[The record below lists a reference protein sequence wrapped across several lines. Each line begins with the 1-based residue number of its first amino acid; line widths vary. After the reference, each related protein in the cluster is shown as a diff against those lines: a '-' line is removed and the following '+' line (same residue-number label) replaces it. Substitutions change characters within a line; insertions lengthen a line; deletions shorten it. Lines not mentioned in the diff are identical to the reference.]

1 MTEIEIKDCDKM
13 FWITDD
19 HYTFDVDVEF
29 NDREN
34 PDLLITKDSAKELAL
49 KIAKVCVE
57 HCKLND
63 IANVKY
69 TEQVSYMAVNKKTK
83 SEEFLDYIEKVE
95 DEPKSEL
102 PSVEAD
108 FVEETGMDYDW
119 YSYTRINLNELDDG
133 DEYEGRPLL
142 LPVEVVQFD
151 EEEDPR
157 YRSRLLLIDDEGEEY
172 LQINLNLKQKG
183 DVQTNVHNA
192 SSLYALIGGIQNLSN
207 PQWTTMFNRIKK
219 VDLSEW
225 ETYINSKESMTVEIV
240 TKTGSFSYNSFRITD
255 LS

>member
-1 MTEIEIKDCDKM
+1 
-13 FWITDD
+13 
-19 HYTFDVDVEF
+19 
-29 NDREN
+29 
-34 PDLLITKDSAKELAL
+34 
-49 KIAKVCVE
+49 
-57 HCKLND
+57 
-63 IANVKY
+63 
-69 TEQVSYMAVNKKTK
+69 MAVKKTK

-157 YRSRLLLIDDEGEEY
+157 YRARLLLIDDEAEEY
-172 LQINLNLKQKG
+172 LEININVKQKG
-183 DVQTNVHNA
+183 DIQTNVHNA

-240 TKTGSFSYNSFRITD
+240 TKSGSNFTYNSFRITD

>member
-1 MTEIEIKDCDKM
+1 M
-13 FWITDD
+13 
-19 HYTFDVDVEF
+19 
-29 NDREN
+29 
-34 PDLLITKDSAKELAL
+34 
-49 KIAKVCVE
+49 
-57 HCKLND
+57 
-63 IANVKY
+63 
-69 TEQVSYMAVNKKTK
+69 MAVNKKTK
-83 SEEFLDYIEKVE
+83 SEEFLEYIEKVE

-151 EEEDPR
+151 EEEAPR
-157 YRSRLLLIDDEGEEY
+157 YRSRLLLIDDDAEEY

-183 DVQTNVHNA
+183 DIQTNVHNA

-225 ETYINSKESMTVEIV
+225 ETYINNKETMTVEIV
-240 TKTGSFSYNSFRITD
+240 EKSGSNFTYNSFRITD

>member
-1 MTEIEIKDCDKM
+1 
-13 FWITDD
+13 
-19 HYTFDVDVEF
+19 
-29 NDREN
+29 
-34 PDLLITKDSAKELAL
+34 
-49 KIAKVCVE
+49 
-57 HCKLND
+57 
-63 IANVKY
+63 
-69 TEQVSYMAVNKKTK
+69 MAVKKTK
-83 SEEFLDYIEKVE
+83 SEEFLEFIEAETVKE
-95 DEPKSEL
+95 EPVQTGL

-225 ETYINSKESMTVEIV
+225 ETYINSKESMTVKIV
-240 TKTGSFSYNSFRITD
+240 TKTGSFSYNSFRITK

>member
-1 MTEIEIKDCDKM
+1 
-13 FWITDD
+13 
-19 HYTFDVDVEF
+19 
-29 NDREN
+29 
-34 PDLLITKDSAKELAL
+34 
-49 KIAKVCVE
+49 
-57 HCKLND
+57 
-63 IANVKY
+63 
-69 TEQVSYMAVNKKTK
+69 MAVKKTK

-151 EEEDPR
+151 EDEDPR
-157 YRSRLLLIDDEGEEY
+157 YRRRLLLIDDEGEEY

-183 DVQTNVHNA
+183 DIQTNVHNA

-225 ETYINSKESMTVEIV
+225 ETYLNNKESMTVEIV
-240 TKTGSFSYNSFRITD
+240 TKTGSFSYNSFRIITD

>member
-1 MTEIEIKDCDKM
+1 MWM
-13 FWITDD
+13 W
-19 HYTFDVDVEF
+19 
-29 NDREN
+29 NN
-34 PDLLITKDSAKELAL
+34 
-49 KIAKVCVE
+49 
-57 HCKLND
+57 
-63 IANVKY
+63 
-69 TEQVSYMAVNKKTK
+69 MAVNKKTK

-225 ETYINSKESMTVEIV
+225 ETYINNKESMTVEII
-240 TKTGSFSYNSFRITD
+240 TKSGSNFTYNSFRITD

>member
-1 MTEIEIKDCDKM
+1 
-13 FWITDD
+13 
-19 HYTFDVDVEF
+19 
-29 NDREN
+29 
-34 PDLLITKDSAKELAL
+34 
-49 KIAKVCVE
+49 
-57 HCKLND
+57 
-63 IANVKY
+63 
-69 TEQVSYMAVNKKTK
+69 MAVKKTK

-151 EEEDPR
+151 EDEDPR

-172 LQINLNLKQKG
+172 LQININLKQKG
-183 DVQTNVHNA
+183 DIQTNVHNA

-207 PQWTTMFNRIKK
+207 PQWTQMFNRIKR

-225 ETYINSKESMTVEIV
+225 ETYINNKESMTVEIV
-240 TKTGSFSYNSFRITD
+240 TKSGSNFTYNSFRITD

>member
-1 MTEIEIKDCDKM
+1 
-13 FWITDD
+13 
-19 HYTFDVDVEF
+19 
-29 NDREN
+29 
-34 PDLLITKDSAKELAL
+34 
-49 KIAKVCVE
+49 
-57 HCKLND
+57 
-63 IANVKY
+63 
-69 TEQVSYMAVNKKTK
+69 MAVKKTK
-83 SEEFLDYIEKVE
+83 SEEFLEFIEAETVKE
-95 DEPKSEL
+95 EPVQTGL

-157 YRSRLLLIDDEGEEY
+157 YRARLLLIDDEGEEY
-172 LQINLNLKQKG
+172 LQININLKQKG

-225 ETYINSKESMTVEIV
+225 ETYINSKESMTVEI
-240 TKTGSFSYNSFRITD
+240 KEKSGSNFTYNSFRITK

>member
-1 MTEIEIKDCDKM
+1 
-13 FWITDD
+13 
-19 HYTFDVDVEF
+19 
-29 NDREN
+29 
-34 PDLLITKDSAKELAL
+34 
-49 KIAKVCVE
+49 
-57 HCKLND
+57 
-63 IANVKY
+63 
-69 TEQVSYMAVNKKTK
+69 MAVNKKTK

-183 DVQTNVHNA
+183 DIQTNVHNA

-225 ETYINSKESMTVEIV
+225 ETYLNNKESMTVEIV
-240 TKTGSFSYNSFRITD
+240 EKSGSNFTYNSFRITD

>member
-1 MTEIEIKDCDKM
+1 MTMARKTKGQEFIE
-13 FWITDD
+13 F
-19 HYTFDVDVEF
+19 VE
-29 NDREN
+29 
-34 PDLLITKDSAKELAL
+34 A
-49 KIAKVCVE
+49 
-57 HCKLND
+57 
-63 IANVKY
+63 
-69 TEQVSYMAVNKKTK
+69 EQV
-83 SEEFLDYIEKVE
+83 VE
-95 DEPKSEL
+95 QEPVQTGL
-102 PSVEAD
+102 PSVEAE
-108 FVEETGMDYDW
+108 FVEETGSDYEW
-119 YSYTRINLNELDDG
+119 YSYTRINLNELDDQ

-151 EEEDPR
+151 DDEEPR
-157 YRSRLLLIDDEGEEY
+157 YRARLLLIDDEGEEY

-207 PQWTTMFNRIKK
+207 PQWTQMFNRIKR

-240 TKTGSFSYNSFRITD
+240 TKTGSFSYNSFRVTN

>member
-1 MTEIEIKDCDKM
+1 
-13 FWITDD
+13 
-19 HYTFDVDVEF
+19 
-29 NDREN
+29 
-34 PDLLITKDSAKELAL
+34 
-49 KIAKVCVE
+49 
-57 HCKLND
+57 
-63 IANVKY
+63 
-69 TEQVSYMAVNKKTK
+69 MAVNKKTK

-142 LPVEVVQFD
+142 LPVETVQFD
-151 EEEDPR
+151 EEEEPR

-172 LQINLNLKQKG
+172 LQIHLNLKQKG

-225 ETYINSKESMTVEIV
+225 ETYINNKESMTVEIV
-240 TKTGSFSYNSFRITD
+240 TKEGSSFSYNSLIFF
-255 LS
+255 L

>member
-1 MTEIEIKDCDKM
+1 
-13 FWITDD
+13 
-19 HYTFDVDVEF
+19 
-29 NDREN
+29 
-34 PDLLITKDSAKELAL
+34 
-49 KIAKVCVE
+49 
-57 HCKLND
+57 
-63 IANVKY
+63 
-69 TEQVSYMAVNKKTK
+69 MAVKKSK

-183 DVQTNVHNA
+183 DIQTNVHNA
-192 SSLYALIGGIQNLSN
+192 SSLYALIGGIQNLNN
-207 PQWTTMFNRIKK
+207 PQWTTLFNRIKK

-240 TKTGSFSYNSFRITD
+240 TKTGSFNYNSFRITQ

>member
-1 MTEIEIKDCDKM
+1 
-13 FWITDD
+13 
-19 HYTFDVDVEF
+19 
-29 NDREN
+29 
-34 PDLLITKDSAKELAL
+34 
-49 KIAKVCVE
+49 
-57 HCKLND
+57 
-63 IANVKY
+63 
-69 TEQVSYMAVNKKTK
+69 MAVNKKTK

-225 ETYINSKESMTVEIV
+225 ETYINSKESMTVEIIE
-240 TKTGSFSYNSFRITD
+240 KSGSNFTYNSFRITD

>member
-1 MTEIEIKDCDKM
+1 
-13 FWITDD
+13 
-19 HYTFDVDVEF
+19 
-29 NDREN
+29 
-34 PDLLITKDSAKELAL
+34 
-49 KIAKVCVE
+49 
-57 HCKLND
+57 
-63 IANVKY
+63 
-69 TEQVSYMAVNKKTK
+69 MAVKKTK

-151 EEEDPR
+151 EEEGPR

-225 ETYINSKESMTVEIV
+225 ETYLNNKESMTVEII
-240 TKTGSFSYNSFRITD
+240 TKEGSSFSYNSFRITD

>member
-1 MTEIEIKDCDKM
+1 
-13 FWITDD
+13 
-19 HYTFDVDVEF
+19 
-29 NDREN
+29 
-34 PDLLITKDSAKELAL
+34 
-49 KIAKVCVE
+49 
-57 HCKLND
+57 
-63 IANVKY
+63 
-69 TEQVSYMAVNKKTK
+69 MAVKKTK

-172 LQINLNLKQKG
+172 LQININLKQKG

-207 PQWTTMFNRIKK
+207 PQWTTLFNRIKR

-240 TKTGSFSYNSFRITD
+240 EKQGSNFSYNSFRITE

>member
-1 MTEIEIKDCDKM
+1 
-13 FWITDD
+13 
-19 HYTFDVDVEF
+19 
-29 NDREN
+29 
-34 PDLLITKDSAKELAL
+34 
-49 KIAKVCVE
+49 
-57 HCKLND
+57 
-63 IANVKY
+63 
-69 TEQVSYMAVNKKTK
+69 MAVKKTK

-142 LPVEVVQFD
+142 LPVETVQFD

-207 PQWTTMFNRIKK
+207 PQWTQMFNRIKR

-240 TKTGSFSYNSFRITD
+240 TKEGSSFSYNSFRITD

>member
-1 MTEIEIKDCDKM
+1 
-13 FWITDD
+13 
-19 HYTFDVDVEF
+19 
-29 NDREN
+29 
-34 PDLLITKDSAKELAL
+34 
-49 KIAKVCVE
+49 
-57 HCKLND
+57 
-63 IANVKY
+63 
-69 TEQVSYMAVNKKTK
+69 MAVNKKTK

-142 LPVEVVQFD
+142 LPVETVQFD
-151 EEEDPR
+151 EEEEPR

-207 PQWTTMFNRIKK
+207 PQWTTMFNRIKR

-225 ETYINSKESMTVEIV
+225 ETYINNKESMTVEIV
-240 TKTGSFSYNSFRITD
+240 TKEGSSFSYNSFRITD

>member
-1 MTEIEIKDCDKM
+1 
-13 FWITDD
+13 
-19 HYTFDVDVEF
+19 
-29 NDREN
+29 
-34 PDLLITKDSAKELAL
+34 
-49 KIAKVCVE
+49 
-57 HCKLND
+57 
-63 IANVKY
+63 
-69 TEQVSYMAVNKKTK
+69 MAVKKTK
-83 SEEFLDYIEKVE
+83 SEEFLEFIEAETVKE
-95 DEPKSEL
+95 EPVQTGL

-157 YRSRLLLIDDEGEEY
+157 YRARLLLIDDEGEEY

-183 DVQTNVHNA
+183 DIQTNVHNA

-207 PQWTTMFNRIKK
+207 PQWTTMFNRIKQ

-225 ETYINSKESMTVEIV
+225 ETYLNNKESMTVEI
-240 TKTGSFSYNSFRITD
+240 KEKSGSNFTYNSFRITK

>member
-1 MTEIEIKDCDKM
+1 
-13 FWITDD
+13 
-19 HYTFDVDVEF
+19 
-29 NDREN
+29 
-34 PDLLITKDSAKELAL
+34 
-49 KIAKVCVE
+49 
-57 HCKLND
+57 
-63 IANVKY
+63 
-69 TEQVSYMAVNKKTK
+69 MAVKKTK
-83 SEEFLDYIEKVE
+83 SEEFLEYIENEEKV
-95 DEPKSEL
+95 DQGL

-108 FVEETGMDYDW
+108 FVEETGADYDW

-157 YRSRLLLIDDEGEEY
+157 YRSRLLLIDDEAEEY

-207 PQWTTMFNRIKK
+207 PQWTQLYTRIKR

-225 ETYINSKESMTVEIV
+225 ETYINNKESMNVVIVE
-240 TKTGSFSYNSFRITD
+240 KQGSNFSYNSFRITS

>member
-1 MTEIEIKDCDKM
+1 
-13 FWITDD
+13 
-19 HYTFDVDVEF
+19 
-29 NDREN
+29 
-34 PDLLITKDSAKELAL
+34 
-49 KIAKVCVE
+49 
-57 HCKLND
+57 
-63 IANVKY
+63 
-69 TEQVSYMAVNKKTK
+69 MAVKKTK

-183 DVQTNVHNA
+183 DIQTNVHNA

-207 PQWTTMFNRIKK
+207 PQWTTMFNRIKR

-240 TKTGSFSYNSFRITD
+240 EKSGSNFTYNSFRITD